1 MKITAPLGR
10 DNVEQLRIKYNNL
23 AFDFATFG
31 VTRVQVIAGSA
42 SISSDNSDV
51 SYTGD
56 TLSVKFGK
64 LDLVPGYYNAQ
75 IVLYTP
81 THPAGVVIAGPDM
94 PETVDLTL
102 IVSEVIS

>member
-10 DNVEQLRIKYNNL
+10 DNVEQLRIKYNGA
-23 AFDFATFG
+23 AFSFATFG
-31 VTRVQVIAGSA
+31 VTSVEVIADSA
-42 SISSDNSDV
+42 LISSANGDI
-51 SYTGD
+51 SYSGD

-64 LDLVPGYYNAQ
+64 LDLAPGYYNAQ

-81 THPAGVVIAGPDM
+81 THPAGLVIAGPDM

-102 IVSEVIS
+102 IISEVVP